1 MATTP
6 KPMATLKLTLD
17 TRRKKANGT
26 YPLVFRLTHLTKSTT
41 IPTALSLEIAD
52 WDNKKQRVRKTNP
65 TAETLNNELT
75 KLRLEYQ
82 KGLMKA
88 DSINL
93 LDVTALKN
101 TIIGKKEPTVKIDFF
116 SYAKKEIDSLM
127 VTNKVGN
134 AAVYE
139 CATNSLKEFTKNPKL
154 KFEQLNY
161 KLLMEY
167 ESFLLKRELKTN
179 TIANYMRTIR
189 AIFNKSIKTNNT
201 GIEHYPFKNYSIK
214 HERTIAKVLNQDQF
228 HKINS
233 LDLMPESP
241 EYLSRAVFMVT
252 FNLIGISFADLATLK
267 PSNMI
272 DGRISYRR
280 KKTKRVYSI
289 KLNPYAEQIINDLR
303 AIYPNHPF
311 LLPILNNDKLTAY
324 EEKNTI
330 KQKLKTCNKYL
341 KRMGEDLKLGLT
353 LTTYVARY
361 SWATTAKRMGFSNE
375 IIAEAL
381 GHEYG
386 NSVTATYLDGFSQ
399 STIDNANQ
407 TVTNQIFGDI
417 TLKLT
422 A

>member
-1 MATTP
+1 LATTP
-6 KPMATLKLTLD
+6 TPMATLKLTLD
-17 TRRKKANGT
+17 TRRKKSNGT

-41 IPTALSLEIAD
+41 IPTALSLEIAE

-65 TAETLNNELT
+65 TADTLNNELT
-75 KLRLEYQ
+75 KLRFAYQ
-82 KGLMKA
+82 KGLMKV

-101 TIIGKKEPTVKIDFF
+101 TIIGKEEPTVKIDFF
-116 SYAKKEIDSLM
+116 SYAKREIESLLA
-127 VTNKVGN
+127 TNKVGN

-139 CATNSLKEFTKNPKL
+139 CATNSLKEFTQNPKL

-201 GIEHYPFKNYSIK
+201 GIEHYPFINYSIK

-228 HKINS
+228 HQINS
-233 LDLMPESP
+233 LDLSPESP
-241 EYLSRAVFMVT
+241 EYLCRAVFMVT
-252 FNLIGISFADLATLK
+252 FNLIGISFSDLATLK
-267 PSNMI
+267 PSNI
-272 DGRISYRR
+272 VDGRVTYRR
-280 KKTKRVYSI
+280 KKTKRIYSI
-289 KLNPYAEQIINDLR
+289 KLNSYAEQIINDLKT
-303 AIYPNHPF
+303 IYPNSPY
-311 LLPILNNDKLTAY
+311 LLPIINNDKLSAY
-324 EEKNTI
+324 DEHRTI

-341 KRMGEDLKLGLT
+341 KRIGELVKLELS
-353 LTTYVARY
+353 LVSYCARY

-407 TVTNQIFGDI
+407 TVTSQIFDSMR
-417 TLKLT
+417 L
-422 A
+422 

>member
-26 YPLVFRLTHLTKSTT
+26 YPVVFRLTHLTKSTT

-65 TAETLNNELT
+65 TADTLNNELT
-75 KLRLEYQ
+75 KLRLAYQ
-82 KGLMKA
+82 KGLMKT

-101 TIIGKKEPTVKIDFF
+101 TITGKEEPTVKMDFF
-116 SYAKKEIDSLM
+116 SFASKEVESLLA
-127 VTNKVGN
+127 TNKVGN
-134 AAVYE
+134 AAVYD

-161 KLLMEY
+161 KLLLEY
-167 ESFLLKRELKTN
+167 EAFLLKRDLKTN

-189 AIFNKSIKTNNT
+189 AIFNKAIKTNNT
-201 GIEHYPFKNYSIK
+201 GIEYYPFKNYSIK
-214 HERTIAKVLNQDQF
+214 HERTITKVLNQGHF
-228 HKINS
+228 NEINS
-233 LDLMPESP
+233 LDLKTASP

-252 FNLIGISFADLATLK
+252 FNLIGISFADLVTLK
-267 PSNMI
+267 PSNVV
-272 DGRISYRR
+272 DGRITYRR
-280 KKTKRVYSI
+280 KKTKRIYSI
-289 KLNPYAEQIINDLR
+289 KLNTHAEQIINDLKT
-303 AIYPNHPF
+303 IYPNSPY
-311 LLPILNNDKLTAY
+311 LLPIITNEKLSAY
-324 EEKNTI
+324 DEQRTI

-341 KRMGEDLKLGLT
+341 KRMGETLKFDLVV
-353 LTTYVARY
+353 TTYVARY

-399 STIDNANQ
+399 ETIDKANLM
-407 TVTNQIFGDI
+407 VCNSMLI
-417 TLKLT
+417 
-422 A
+422 

>member
-1 MATTP
+1 
-6 KPMATLKLTLD
+6 MATLKLILD
-17 TRRKKANGT
+17 TRRKKTNGS
-26 YPLVFRLTHLTKSTT
+26 YPVAFRLTHLTKSTT
-41 IPTALSLEIAD
+41 IPTTLSLEKSD
-52 WDNKKQRVRKTNP
+52 WDNKKQRVRKSNP
-65 TAETLNNELT
+65 AADSLNNELT
-75 KLRLEYQ
+75 KLKCAYQ
-82 KGLMKA
+82 EGLMKT
-88 DSINL
+88 DSIQS

-101 TIIGKKEPTVKIDFF
+101 TLTGKEESVLKMDFF
-116 SYAKKEIDSLM
+116 GFARNEIDSLM

-139 CATNSLKEFTKNPKL
+139 CATNSLKEFTQNPKL

-167 ESFLLKRELKTN
+167 EAFLLKRELKTN

-214 HERTIAKVLNQDQF
+214 HERTITKVLNQEHF
-228 HKINS
+228 NKINN
-233 LDLMPESP
+233 LDLKTASP
-241 EYLSRAVFMVT
+241 EYLSRAIFMVT
-252 FNLIGISFADLATLK
+252 FNLIGISFSDLVTLK
-267 PSNMI
+267 QSNI
-272 DGRISYRR
+272 VDGRITYRR
-280 KKTKRVYSI
+280 KKTKRIYSI
-289 KLNPYAEQIINDLR
+289 KLNSYAQQIINDLKT
-303 AIYPNHPF
+303 IYPNSPY
-311 LLPILNNDKLTAY
+311 LLPIINNDKLSAY
-324 EEKNTI
+324 DEQRTV

-341 KRMGEDLKLGLT
+341 KRIGETLKFDLM

-417 TLKLT
+417 P
-422 A
+422 